1 MSWKKRILRD
11 LEDVRAG
18 KFDVY
23 GDTTE
28 DITDLSCFKSVLQ
41 GPKDSL
47 YEHASFVVRFTI
59 PEAYPFKSPSV
70 GFVTKIYHPNVDF
83 ASGTICLDAL
93 NSKWSPCF
101 TIRHVLETLLP
112 YLLNYPNP
120 DDPLN
125 REAAALL
132 KSNPEDYAKE
142 VRKCVQK
149 YVQTT

>member
-11 LEDVRAG
+11 IDDLQAG
-18 KFDVY
+18 NFKVT

-28 DITDLSCFKSVLQ
+28 DITDLSCFRVTMD

-47 YEHASFVVRFTI
+47 YENTSFVLRFTI
-59 PEAYPFKSPSV
+59 PETYPFKSPSV
-70 GFVTKIYHPNVDF
+70 GFVTKIYHPNVDY
-83 ASGTICLDAL
+83 ASGSICLDAL

-101 TIRHVLETLLP
+101 TVRHVLETMLP

-125 REAAALL
+125 RDAAALL
-132 KSNPEDYAKE
+132 KTSPDEYARE
-142 VRKCVQK
+142 VRKVIAKHKQN
-149 YVQTT
+149 